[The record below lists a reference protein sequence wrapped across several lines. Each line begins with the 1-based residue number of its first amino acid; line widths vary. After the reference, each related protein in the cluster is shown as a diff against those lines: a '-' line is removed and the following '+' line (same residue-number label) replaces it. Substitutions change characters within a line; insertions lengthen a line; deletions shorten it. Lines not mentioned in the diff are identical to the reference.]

1 MKIIKKCLLG
11 LAAVGLTVSLSA
23 CGNGNKD
30 SNEGEIGMSN
40 VLNSKEML
48 PVVVT
53 EGENEAEKDH
63 ILWAGFIGNGK
74 VKAMNLDGS
83 TYFYGYKD
91 LKNLSDKEFNK
102 SVIEMGKDSEPT
114 PREYI
119 TSKTNVKLEPNDD
132 PDTNT
137 DKAESVSLDFLNNDD
152 DIKVRTTKEIVSNP
166 NYSKVVKKEKN
177 DEWSTIK
184 TTDTDEESDYKGYEM
199 HIKIDKNEKSNLKL
213 DNIKKAEKDY
223 DNVTVE

>member
-11 LAAVGLTVSLSA
+11 VSAIGLTLSLSA
-23 CGNGNKD
+23 CGNKD
-30 SNEGEIGMSN
+30 SNEGDIGMSN
-40 VLNSKEML
+40 VLNSKKML
-48 PVVVT
+48 PIVVT
-53 EGENEAEKDH
+53 EGENDAEKDH

-74 VKAMNLDGS
+74 VKAMNLDGT

-91 LKNLSDKEFNK
+91 LKKLSNKEFNK
-102 SVIEMGKDSEPT
+102 SIIEMGKDSEPT
-114 PREYI
+114 PREYV
-119 TSKTNVKLEPNDD
+119 TSKTNVKLKPNSDT
-132 PDTNT
+132 DTNS

-152 DIKVRTTKEIVSNP
+152 DIKVRTTKTIVSNP

-184 TTDTDEESDYKGYEM
+184 ATDTDEESDYKGYEM

-213 DNIKKAEKDY
+213 DDIKEAEKNY